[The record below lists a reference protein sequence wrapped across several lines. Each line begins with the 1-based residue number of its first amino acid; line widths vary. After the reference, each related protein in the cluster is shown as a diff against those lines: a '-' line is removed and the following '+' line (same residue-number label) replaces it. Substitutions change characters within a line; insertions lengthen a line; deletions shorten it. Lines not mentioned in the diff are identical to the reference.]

1 MKHLEQYLLT
11 LYRKAF
17 DQQIPNL
24 SPKESQLLSPI
35 TEIPKIR
42 DNSPK
47 TKKLTQQ
54 QKFQKKNFK
63 EPRPNPITDDCVMVR
78 QDKLLDQGPG
88 INRSH
93 SSLSQRAV
101 CSARISPSEESLA
114 RALRSFHS
122 QPFSFLEVIFLVP
135 GWFL

>member
-1 MKHLEQYLLT
+1 MEQYLLS

-35 TEIPKIR
+35 NEVSKIR
-42 DNSPK
+42 ENSCK
-47 TKKLTQQ
+47 TKKLTHQP
-54 QKFQKKNFK
+54 KFQKNFK
-63 EPRPNPITDDCVMVR
+63 EPRPNPITDDCVTVCQEKLSD
-78 QDKLLDQGPG
+78 QDPG
-88 INRSH
+88 IKRSQ

-122 QPFSFLEVIFLVP
+122 QPFSFLEVSFLDAGIIF
-135 GWFL
+135 